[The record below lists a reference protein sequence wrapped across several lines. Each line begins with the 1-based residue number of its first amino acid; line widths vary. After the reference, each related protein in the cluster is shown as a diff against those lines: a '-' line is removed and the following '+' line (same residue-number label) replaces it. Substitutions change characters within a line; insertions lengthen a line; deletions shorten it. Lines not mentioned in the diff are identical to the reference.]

1 MKNIII
7 YLRERNNIPYMLLV
21 VILMVWLF
29 AYPSIFGHDVSS
41 HIARN
46 TPLMTLGVVL
56 LLIPM
61 FISGTQATLKSD
73 LIDGKILDDVTK
85 SFRNFEN
92 YNNDVFIM
100 AIGRLYIETADQ
112 RSSAMKNLALGFGLT
127 IISVVLAVNLVFVS
141 RVVPVDEFNKEYYLY
156 SYIYPRFGAIAFIQI
171 IAAFF
176 LRWYGKNIEKISEI
190 SDKIMIIEFKKAAMN
205 AAGDSVARSD
215 AIKWMSDLDLIS
227 LKDTKKSAIKNQSI
241 LRKII
246 DRTSVSLT
254 NKN

>member
-1 MKNIII
+1 M
-7 YLRERNNIPYMLLV
+7 
-21 VILMVWLF
+21 VILLMVWLF
-29 AYPSIFGHDVSS
+29 AYPSLFGYDVST

-61 FISGTQATLKSD
+61 FINGTQATLKSD
-73 LIDGKILDDVTK
+73 LVDGEILEDVTS
-85 SFRNFEN
+85 SFRKFEN

-141 RVVPVDEFNKEYYLY
+141 RVIPVDEFNKEHYLY

-176 LRWYGKNIEKISEI
+176 LRWYGKNIEKVSEI
-190 SDKIMIIEFKKAAMN
+190 SDKILIIEFKKAAMN
-205 AAGDSVARSD
+205 AAGDSVSRQEV
-215 AIKWMSDLDLIS
+215 IKWMSSIELIS
-227 LKDTKKSAIKNQSI
+227 LKDSKKSAIKSQS
-241 LRKII
+241 LAKRII
-246 DRTSVSLT
+246 DRTSLNIS
-254 NKN
+254 NKE